1 MENKNIRPN
10 WDAFTGL
17 FSIAFGLIYGGY
29 AYVMPRPMF
38 GNPMDPVYFPLGVA
52 AVALIVGIC
61 LLIKSDFKASLTAL
75 SNLLNEDDAKKGDR
89 KKILYTCLISI
100 GYAVLFDPLGYVIS
114 TFLFMTAMLTI
125 TSGFKAWKTSITVGL
140 IFSVSVY
147 FIFAELLAV
156 SLPAL
161 PFMR

>member
-1 MENKNIRPN
+1 MENKNVRPN

-17 FSIAFGLIYGGY
+17 FSIAFGLIYGTY
-29 AYVMPRPMF
+29 AWFMPRPMF
-38 GNPMDPVYFPLGVA
+38 GNPMDPIYFPLGVA

-61 LLIKSDFKASLTAL
+61 LLVKSDFRAAKAAL
-75 SNLLNEDDAKKGDR
+75 SELLNEDDAKKGDR

-100 GYAVLFDPLGYVIS
+100 GYALLFYPLGYVIS
-114 TFLFMTAMLTI
+114 TFLFMAAMLTI
-125 TSGFKAWKTSITVGL
+125 TSGFEAWKTSVIVAL
-140 IFSVSVY
+140 IFAVSVY